1 MGGFLMK
8 LAYLTAVLLPL
19 SLPGT
24 FSARGEEASGKEDLR
39 KALKDFDEAASW
51 VYDDL
56 DSAFAAAK
64 KAEKPLLIVFR

>member
-1 MGGFLMK
+1 MK
-8 LAYLTAVLLPL
+8 LAYLKALLL
-19 SLPGT
+19 ALGVAGT
-24 FSARGEEASGKEDLR
+24 VSTRAAEGSGKEDLR

-56 DSAFAAAK
+56 DQAFAAAK